1 MEATPND
8 RIREG
13 YAMGRH
19 AADRPAPD
27 SPGPND
33 WGNTAAPRLPL
44 HADLFVPTPGSAAA
58 RAGGERA
65 TTAFERLVEPH
76 RSALRAYVLRLT
88 EGDIAAADSVV
99 KETLYR
105 AAQEPARYP
114 QRPTAVRPWLVLTA
128 RNVLRD
134 GERYAPAGHDDRP
147 DSSRGPE
154 ERSPEPAA
162 PLPATTIVAAMEELS
177 SLHRELLVE
186 LFYGGVSLEDAATDR
201 GVPVETVKS
210 RLYFAMRALRIVLD
224 QQVADRHGG

>member
-1 MEATPND
+1 
-8 RIREG
+8 
-13 YAMGRH
+13 MGRH